1 MLSQLRNNY
10 ITVQQDGCG
19 TAGSVGTPP
28 RRTGS
33 SWLAGCCG
41 RVSCAGIV
49 VVLGLRQPMLCPAAE
64 GEPWQAAHTQPTP
77 LCIPRT
83 THPRARPPRT
93 TFPNRSPVQINQETN
108 SIQFKDVY
116 GLWVILAAGI
126 VVGACFTM
134 HSVWRRSRRRVQSHT
149 LEGTK
154 EFGSGRT
161 GGSEDVSVG
170 DAGLGGALPNEAD
183 QSKPLV
189 SFLRSMKRQSFARCV
204 CCGGGGGRGGGPQVL
219 QVVAGLLAMQWKCLQ
234 QVGLGGG
241 GRLLPGNAL
250 RPQPSLHLPQ
260 DREARGKGQV
270 VAYQGLAY

>member
-1 MLSQLRNNY
+1 M
-10 ITVQQDGCG
+10 
-19 TAGSVGTPP
+19 
-28 RRTGS
+28 
-33 SWLAGCCG
+33 
-41 RVSCAGIV
+41 
-49 VVLGLRQPMLCPAAE
+49 
-64 GEPWQAAHTQPTP
+64 
-77 LCIPRT
+77 
-83 THPRARPPRT
+83 
-93 TFPNRSPVQINQETN
+93 QINQETN

-134 HSVWRRSRRRVQSHT
+134 HSVWRRSRRRAQSHT

-204 CCGGGGGRGGGPQVL
+204 CVVVVVVGRVGGRRCCRWRLGC
-219 QVVAGLLAMQWKCLQ
+219 LLCS
-234 QVGLGGG
+234 
-241 GRLLPGNAL
+241 GNACS
-250 RPQPSLHLPQ
+250 R
-260 DREARGKGQV
+260 
-270 VAYQGLAY
+270 